1 MKYSFNRDRKDLVFA
16 QASNIN
22 ASFKDLSAVCDAI
35 RYENA
40 SVASMTLDLIA
51 EGKAAVRY
59 KRYNKGMGSRH
70 ELGGRKGR
78 YPAKCA
84 SEVRRVLTNAIA
96 NARNKGL
103 EPDVMYVA
111 HASANKT
118 VIMRRSPPK
127 GILYKGAGYGY
138 VTSRSSDL
146 EFAKIEIALAKGTE
160 PGLSKRMASR
170 MKTSGQFT
178 ESKIKAMGGPA
189 VAGKKD
195 RKAKAQKDQKRQNK
209 DERPK
214 KSETSAEEKAPQQTQ
229 KKSTEP
235 NAANAQKQ
243 AQSHSQSQPQTRAP
257 ATSGQEQ
264 K

>member
-1 MKYSFNRDRKDLVFA
+1 MKYSFNRDKKDLVFA

-22 ASFKDLSAVCDAI
+22 ASFKDLCAVCDAI

-51 EGKAAVRY
+51 DGRAAVHY

-84 SEVRRVLTNAIA
+84 SEIHKVLTNAIA

-178 ESKIKAMGGPA
+178 ESKIKAMGGPVQA
-189 VAGKKD
+189 DKKD
-195 RKAKAQKDQKRQNK
+195 RKAKSQKEKEKEKAKK
-209 DERPK
+209 DEKQK
-214 KSETSAEEKAPQQTQ
+214 KPEEKAPQQTQ
-229 KKSTEP
+229 KKSSEA

-257 ATSGQEQ
+257 ASSGQEQ